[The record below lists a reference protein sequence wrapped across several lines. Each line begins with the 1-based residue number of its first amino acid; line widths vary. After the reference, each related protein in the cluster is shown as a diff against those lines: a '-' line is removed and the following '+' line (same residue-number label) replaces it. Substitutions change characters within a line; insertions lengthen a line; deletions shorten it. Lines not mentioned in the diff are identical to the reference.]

1 MKLITSSVHQVTT
14 QAVVTKVI
22 LSTGQESYSINEKKP
37 SINNSKFKGK
47 LCLGIGINL
56 EKLCCLDC

>member
-37 SINNSKFKGK
+37 SINNSKFKVK
-47 LCLGIGINL
+47 LC
-56 EKLCCLDC
+56 

>member
-37 SINNSKFKGK
+37 SINSKFKVK

-56 EKLCCLDC
+56 EKLCCLDW

>member
-37 SINNSKFKGK
+37 SINNSKFKVK
-47 LCLGIGINL
+47 LWLGIGINL